1 MPRELNPEL
10 FGSPKPATEP
20 VAVSPSQPKWLK
32 EEDGKVLAL
41 RLEALRK
48 KVKELEAA
56 LETQNGRQKDVQE
69 GLKGRFD
76 RIQQHM
82 QRQDSQIQAN
92 SQDVHN
98 KLAKIVSRLN
108 ERLTSDSKIEE
119 LMDRQQQVIQS
130 FELRLSQMQK
140 IINEQELMLAAARSE
155 LKEAQREITRL
166 KRL

>member
-10 FGSPKPATEP
+10 FGSKKPAPEP
-20 VAVSPSQPKWLK
+20 VSTAPSQPSWLK

-48 KVKELEAA
+48 KLKELEAA
-56 LETQNGRQKDVQE
+56 IETQNGRQKDGQE
-69 GLKGRFD
+69 GLKVRFD

-82 QRQDSQIQAN
+82 QRQDSQMQAN

>member
-10 FGSPKPATEP
+10 FGLQKPAAEP
-20 VAVSPSQPKWLK
+20 VSAAPTTSQWLK

-48 KVKELEAA
+48 KLKELEAA
-56 LETQNGRQKDVQE
+56 IETQGGRQKDVQE
-69 GLKGRFD
+69 GLKNRFE
-76 RIQQHM
+76 RIQQHL
-82 QRQDSQIQAN
+82 QRQDAQIQTN

-98 KLAKIVSRLN
+98 KLAKVVSRLN
-108 ERLTSDSKIEE
+108 ERITSDAKIEE
-119 LMDRQQQVIQS
+119 LMDRQQQVIQG

-155 LKEAQREITRL
+155 LKEAQREIARL

>member
-10 FGSPKPATEP
+10 FGAQKPAPEP
-20 VAVSPSQPKWLK
+20 VSASPSQPKWLK

-56 LETQNGRQKDVQE
+56 LETQNGRQKDGQE

-92 SQDVHN
+92 TQDVHN
-98 KLAKIVSRLN
+98 KLAKVVSRLN
-108 ERLTSDSKIEE
+108 ERLTSDAKIEE
-119 LMDRQQQVIQS
+119 LMDRQQQVIQG

>member
-1 MPRELNPEL
+1 MPRQLNPEL
-10 FGSPKPATEP
+10 FGSQKPAQEP
-20 VAVSPSQPKWLK
+20 VSQPAAAPKWLK

-48 KVKELEAA
+48 KLKELEAA
-56 LETQNGRQKDVQE
+56 IETQNGRSKDTQE
-69 GLKGRFD
+69 GLKSRFE

-82 QRQDSQIQAN
+82 QRQDAQLQAN
-92 SQDVHN
+92 TQDVHN
-98 KLAKIVSRLN
+98 KLAKVVSRLN

-119 LMDRQQQVIQS
+119 LMDRQQQVLQG

-140 IINEQELMLAAARSE
+140 IITEQELMLAAARSE

>member
-10 FGSPKPATEP
+10 FGTSKPAPEP
-20 VAVSPSQPKWLK
+20 VSASPSQPKWLK
-32 EEDGKVLAL
+32 EEDGKVIAL

-69 GLKGRFD
+69 GLKQRFE
-76 RIQQHM
+76 RIQQHL
-82 QRQDSQIQAN
+82 QRQDTQMQSN

>member
-10 FGSPKPATEP
+10 FGTQKPVSEP
-20 VAVSPSQPKWLK
+20 ITAPSSQPKWLK

-56 LETQNGRQKDVQE
+56 LETQSGRQKDAQE
-69 GLKGRFD
+69 GLKGRFE
-76 RIQQHM
+76 RIQQHL
-82 QRQDSQIQAN
+82 QRQDSQMQAN

-98 KLAKIVSRLN
+98 KMAKIVSRLN
-108 ERLTSDSKIEE
+108 ERLTSDDKISE
-119 LMDRQQQVIQS
+119 LMDRQQQVIQG